1 VLAGEGDISNFS
13 SNRRLWDPLDEMRFN
28 DCQDI
33 IERPTLDVR
42 RTFGEKHY
50 RDSLDEHGNVNYLRL
65 YNNLDVSERQ
75 AFERLYDGFNQH
87 RQRLIE
93 LTGFQFKIRE
103 LEGSEMHG
111 RSKSK
116 AAESAWSWSDALERC
131 FKDGRVLTDD
141 KILRRYKSIIEKV
154 GTSRLG
160 TIIAIEMIGSTLR
173 AQEREQLSV
182 CRVSTLA
189 HAIAVAVEDVYL
201 GVLATERQQDKDS
214 LDLSRASFKAGY
226 TQKQDNKRWSSHDR
240 IALGSSLIAIALDV
254 CKIEIPHPET
264 GESVVRPAFRH
275 SYKIVNKRYVGVI
288 LAEDYLLKYL
298 AQDAPLFTIGS
309 SKKLPMLVKPRPW
322 TSFDEGGHLYFS
334 LPLLSSTAFQAPEQE
349 AYIKEAVRSGRMD
362 DVLEALDRLA
372 SCPWAI
378 NKRILDVVESLWSK
392 GEGILGIPERP
403 PNYSYVAEKALK
415 KREKARLKEKR
426 NERAV
431 FNTTLHVAKSFAK
444 HGDRFYYPYQIDF
457 RGRTYPAT
465 STGLLHM
472 NQDTV
477 RALLQFWY
485 GKKIGKRGLRW
496 LKIQVANMYGCDKV
510 SNDERVQFT
519 ESHMEEIKESA
530 RDPINASWWKSA
542 DNPFQTLAACFEA
555 AEAMSMENPEEY
567 ESRIPVNQDGSCNGL
582 QHYAALGGD
591 VEGAQQVNMVAGS
604 ERPQDVYEQ
613 VSKIV
618 KELTLKEAEDGVEI
632 ASELKDVITRKV
644 VKQPVMTSVYG
655 VTKYG
660 AVDQVCAQLENIQSL
675 DPKKR
680 MKHAAYIVNKII
692 IARERLFSGATKL
705 QHWLEECTERI
716 CRSFRWDVNR
726 THPDTYIT
734 SMIWTTPLGLP
745 VVQPYRHARLVHVA
759 TKLQHVALINPYEV
773 SPIDTFRQKNGIAPN
788 FIHSLDSTH
797 LFMTVIRAPR
807 SMTFAAVHDSY
818 WTHACD
824 VDKLSQVLRQ
834 SFVQLYHTRDV
845 IQDLYQELQIRY
857 NMNLQQVELSSES
870 QPAYNEICAYRYEQ
884 QRKKRNANQKQ
895 PKLNSKVYLSREMEI
910 EYERR
915 VDKTIATPS
924 TILEKAAQRDYIP
937 QIYFRGD
944 RYDARLQDE
953 EQEKKEDKPTPPTNP
968 IKILVPIII
977 PKPPKRGDY
986 SVEEVLENDYFFS

>member
-1 VLAGEGDISNFS
+1 
-13 SNRRLWDPLDEMRFN
+13 MKFN

-42 RTFGEKHY
+42 RAFGEKHY
-50 RDSLDEHGNVNYLRL
+50 KDSLDEQGNVDYLRL
-65 YNNLDVSERQ
+65 YSSLDVSKRQ
-75 AFERLYDGFNQH
+75 VFERLYDGFNQH

-116 AAESAWSWSDALERC
+116 AAESAWNWSDAFERC
-131 FKDGRVLTDD
+131 FKDGTVFAED
-141 KILRRYKSIIEKV
+141 KILRRYKSIIEKI
-154 GTSRLG
+154 GASRLS
-160 TIIAIEMIGSTLR
+160 TILAIEMIGSTLR
-173 AQEREQLSV
+173 TQEHVSL

-189 HAIAVAVEDVYL
+189 NAIAIAVEDVYL
-201 GVLATERQQDKDS
+201 GLLASERQKETDS
-214 LDLSRASFKAGY
+214 LDFSRASFKSGY

-240 IALGSSLIAIALDV
+240 VALGSSLIALALDV
-254 CKIEIPHPET
+254 CKIEQPHPTT
-264 GESVVRPAFRH
+264 GETVVRPAFRH
-275 SYKIVNKRYVGVI
+275 TYMIVNKRYVGVI
-288 LAEDYLLKYL
+288 VAEDNFMKHL

-349 AYIKEAVRSGRMD
+349 AYVKEAVRSGRMD
-362 DVLEALDRLA
+362 GVLEGLDRLA

-378 NKRILDVVESLWSK
+378 NKRVLHVVEALWSTGK
-392 GEGILGIPERP
+392 GILGIPERP
-403 PNYSYVAEKALK
+403 PDYSYWGEKGLN
-415 KREKARLKEKR
+415 KRERKRLKEKR

-485 GKKIGKRGLRW
+485 GKKVGKRGLRW
-496 LKIQVANMYGCDKV
+496 LKIQVANMYGCDKI
-510 SNDERVQFT
+510 SNDERVQFA
-519 ESHMEEIKESA
+519 EGHMKEIRESA
-530 RDPINASWWKSA
+530 RDPINTSWWKGA
-542 DNPFQTLAACFEA
+542 DNPFQTLAACFEVD
-555 AEAMSMENPEEY
+555 EAMSMENPEEY

-604 ERPQDVYEQ
+604 ERPQDIYGE

-618 KELTLKEAEDGVEI
+618 NDLMLKDSEDGVEI
-632 ASELKDVITRKV
+632 ANELKDVVSRKV

-655 VTKYG
+655 VTQYG
-660 AVDQVCAQLENIQSL
+660 AVDQVCNQLEKIPRLN
-675 DPKKR
+675 PKKR
-680 MKHAAYIVNKII
+680 LKHAAYIVKKIFS
-692 IARERLFSGATKL
+692 ARERLFSGATKL
-705 QHWLEECTERI
+705 QHWLEECTERV
-716 CRSFRWDVNR
+716 CRSFRWDINR
-726 THPDTYIT
+726 THPESYIT

-745 VVQPYRHARLVHVA
+745 VVQPYRHAQLVQVA

-773 SPIDTFRQKNGIAPN
+773 SPVDTFRQRNGVAPN

-797 LFMTVIRAPR
+797 LLMTVIRAPR

-824 VDKLSQVLRQ
+824 VDKLSHILRQ
-834 SFVQLYHTRDV
+834 SFVELYHSRDV
-845 IQDLYQELQIRY
+845 IQDFYQELQVRY
-857 NMNLQQVELSSES
+857 NSNLQQVELSSDS
-870 QPAYNEICAYRYEQ
+870 HAAYDDICAYRYEQ
-884 QRKKRNANQKQ
+884 QKYKKRPNQRRLS
-895 PKLNSKVYLSREMEI
+895 PHSKAQLQREMQA

-915 VDKTIATPS
+915 FDKTLVTPWS
-924 TILEKAAQRDYIP
+924 ILEKRAAQDNNVP
-937 QIYFRGD
+937 QIYFRGKP
-944 RYDARLQDE
+944 YSATLQENDE
-953 EQEKKEDKPTPPTNP
+953 VPTPPKNP
-968 IKILVPIII
+968 IKVLVPVII

-986 SVEEVLENDYFFS
+986 SVMEVLESEYFFS